1 LATKLTQRTVQAL
14 RPRRDRY
21 EVCDSEL
28 AGFRLRVAPDG
39 EKTFGVLYRVGSG
52 RAAPRRRFTLGRY
65 GPLTVEQ
72 ARASAKR
79 ALGQVAQG
87 QDPADERTTTRRG
100 QTVAGLGES
109 YLSDVAIRRKRTTAT
124 EYRRLWTKHVVP
136 YLGTKK
142 VSAVTPADVRRLHR
156 SLSATPYLA
165 NRVVA
170 MLGGFFGFAASEG
183 ARESHDNPAHGVE
196 FYPERA
202 RERFLSAAEFRRLG
216 ESLSRA
222 ERQGLPPAP
231 KHRRKPKGKHTIK
244 HRPKNWDAPKR
255 ADPFAIAAIRLLA
268 LTGCREGEILSLR
281 WDAVDLEAGYLR
293 FADTKT
299 GRNNR
304 PIGASAAEILQK
316 LPRIADSPYVLPGM
330 RSGEHLKEIKRLW
343 YAVRYAAKLDG
354 LRLHDLRHSFA
365 SVPASGGESI
375 LIIRSLLGHARVATT
390 ERYAHLS
397 ADPLRRAADRTSG
410 SIASWLDGNDR
421 PVTALVGD
429 R

>member
-1 LATKLTQRTVQAL
+1 
-14 RPRRDRY
+14 
-21 EVCDSEL
+21 
-28 AGFRLRVAPDG
+28 
-39 EKTFGVLYRVGSG
+39 
-52 RAAPRRRFTLGRY
+52 
-65 GPLTVEQ
+65 
-72 ARASAKR
+72 
-79 ALGQVAQG
+79 
-87 QDPADERTTTRRG
+87 
-100 QTVAGLGES
+100 
-109 YLSDVAIRRKRTTAT
+109 
-124 EYRRLWTKHVVP
+124 VVP